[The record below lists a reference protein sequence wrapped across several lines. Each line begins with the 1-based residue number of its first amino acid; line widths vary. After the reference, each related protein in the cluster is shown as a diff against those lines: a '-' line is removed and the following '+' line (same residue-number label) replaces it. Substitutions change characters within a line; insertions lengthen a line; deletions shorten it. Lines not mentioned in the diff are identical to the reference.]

1 VDVTD
6 GWSLM
11 QGATANGVDG
21 IVGECG
27 GSCACATCHCYVDE
41 TRMADLPPPSEG
53 ELDMLDNVAAER
65 RPNSR
70 LACQIKASAALEGL
84 VVTCPRLRNE
94 PPRRTP
100 RIVIVGA
107 GQAGVQAAEALRAA
121 ALHGAITCW
130 ATSPTAPTT
139 ARRCPR
145 PGWPARWTPPSWRCA
160 RPMCWRAKRASPCA
174 PA

>member
-1 VDVTD
+1 MADITFIEASGQETTINLPD

-41 TRMADLPPPSEG
+41 ARLGDLPPPSEA
-53 ELDMLDNVAAER
+53 ELDMLENVASER

-84 VVTCPRLRNE
+84 
-94 PPRRTP
+94 
-100 RIVIVGA
+100 IVHLPET
-107 GQAGVQAAEALRAA
+107 QE
-121 ALHGAITCW
+121 
-130 ATSPTAPTT
+130 
-139 ARRCPR
+139 
-145 PGWPARWTPPSWRCA
+145 
-160 RPMCWRAKRASPCA
+160 
-174 PA
+174 